1 MGREMLDPLDFV
13 SFLYPF
19 PPDLLATA
27 DSPLAYHPPDHP
39 TTPGW
44 PANPRMQLCRLYI
57 QEAVYL
63 DYITGEHSP
72 SLSGRLA
79 KALNAKGLLHLRG
92 SSDSESATEVDVV
105 SNSGLDETE
114 AIIYVARQ
122 VIPERSC
129 RLFPQLIVDSSF
141 PPVFFLHGEKD
152 SVVHLRESQTMKR
165 LLDNA
170 GVLNEMRVAK
180 GVEHSFDYA
189 KGATEKFAEHMDDAF
204 VFIGKL
210 LDSE

>member
-1 MGREMLDPLDFV
+1 
-13 SFLYPF
+13 
-19 PPDLLATA
+19 
-27 DSPLAYHPPDHP
+27 
-39 TTPGW
+39 
-44 PANPRMQLCRLYI
+44 MQLCRLYI

-79 KALNAKGLLHLRG
+79 RALSAKGLLHPRG
-92 SSDSESATEVDVV
+92 SSELGTESESATEVNAAV
-105 SNSGLDETE
+105 SKLDETE
-114 AIIYVARQ
+114 ATISVARQ

-204 VFIGKL
+204 VFIGRL
-210 LDSE
+210 LASE